1 MTLDQYGRRIDYL
14 RISLT
19 DQCNLRCVYCMP
31 EDMAFRPGADL
42 MQDEELIRLA
52 RLFAELGFHKF
63 RLTGGEPTI
72 RQNVVGLVQQLAAL
86 PDVREVAMTTNG
98 VLLKHLARPLAQAGL
113 HRLNISLD
121 TLDPHKFRNLTRWGN
136 VDDVHAG
143 IQAAQAAGFA
153 IKLNAVV
160 ARGINDR
167 EDVVELARLTLQQ
180 PWQVRFIE
188 MMPLGRISDFQLSH
202 VVSEDEL
209 LATISAALGP
219 LDLLDDGR
227 LDGEARRYRLR
238 GAPGDLGFISSVT
251 KPFCAGCNRAR
262 LTADG
267 KLRLCL
273 LRDKELDLLPL
284 LRNQAPDEEL
294 KALIEKSI
302 WYKPWGHG
310 LAEHNFPTHRV
321 MSEIGG

>member
-31 EDMAFRPGADL
+31 EDMSFRPGADL
-42 MQDEELIRLA
+42 MQDEELLRLA
-52 RLFAELGFHKF
+52 RLFTELGFRKF

-86 PDVREVAMTTNG
+86 PGVREVAMTTNG

-121 TLDPHKFRNLTRWGN
+121 SLDPHKFRNLTRWGN
-136 VDDVHAG
+136 VDDVRAG
-143 IQAAQAAGFA
+143 IQAAEAAGFA

-167 EDVVELARLTLQQ
+167 EDVVELARLTIDH

-188 MMPLGRISDFQLSH
+188 MMPLGRISEFQLSH
-202 VVSEDEL
+202 VVSEHEL
-209 LATISAALGP
+209 LATITAGLGP
-219 LDLLDDGR
+219 MDMLDGGR
-227 LDGEARRYRLR
+227 LDGEARLFRLR
-238 GAPGDLGFISSVT
+238 GAHGNLGFISSVT

-284 LRNQAPDEEL
+284 LRNGASDEEL

-310 LAEHNFPTHRV
+310 LAEHTFPTHRV

>member
-136 VDDVHAG
+136 VDDVRAG

-310 LAEHNFPTHRV
+310 LAEHSFPTHRV